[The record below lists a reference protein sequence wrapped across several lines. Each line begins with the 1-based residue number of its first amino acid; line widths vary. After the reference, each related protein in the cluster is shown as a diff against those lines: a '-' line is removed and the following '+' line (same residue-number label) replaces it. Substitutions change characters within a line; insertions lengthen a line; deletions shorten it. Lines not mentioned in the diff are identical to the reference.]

1 MLSFLTAMR
10 NGLSSPLPYFPLYTG
25 KYSHSL
31 LPRLFF
37 FVIAL
42 PVTEG
47 DLLFLFPAERFGISV
62 LVCGGSVSYGISSL
76 ITLQRA
82 AKPDQITRKTTM
94 PTMVPSKI
102 RASHTSTDSAVL
114 RLGGET

>member
-1 MLSFLTAMR
+1 MR
-10 NGLSSPLPYFPLYTG
+10 NELSSPLPYFPLYAG

-47 DLLFLFPAERFGISV
+47 DLLFLFPAERFAVGVLGHGSGIPHGIS
-62 LVCGGSVSYGISSL
+62 IF
-76 ITLQRA
+76 TALQSA
-82 AKPDQITRKTTM
+82 AKPDQSARTTTM